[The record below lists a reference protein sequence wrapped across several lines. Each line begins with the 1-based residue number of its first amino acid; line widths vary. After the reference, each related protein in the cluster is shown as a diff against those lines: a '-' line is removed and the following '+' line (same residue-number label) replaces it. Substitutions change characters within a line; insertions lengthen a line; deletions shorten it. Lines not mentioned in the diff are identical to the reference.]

1 MQPWRLRLIAG
12 VLYKCSSCAATGC
25 KGTVTRLFPSP
36 LAGLDVVRETIATRL
51 TDCVARE
58 CMCDFIH
65 FSKVV
70 MPENIH
76 TQVCSAV

>member
-1 MQPWRLRLIAG
+1 MNVVPAQQLAAKGQLPDSFPLRLRDWMWYA
-12 VLYKCSSCAATGC
+12 
-25 KGTVTRLFPSP
+25 RL
-36 LAGLDVVRETIATRL
+36 ATRL